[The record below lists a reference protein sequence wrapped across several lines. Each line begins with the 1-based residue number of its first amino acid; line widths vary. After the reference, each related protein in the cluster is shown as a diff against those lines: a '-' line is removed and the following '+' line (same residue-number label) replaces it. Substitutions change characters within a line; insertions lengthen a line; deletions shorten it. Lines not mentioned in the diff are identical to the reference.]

1 MVKSRKKT
9 NDRGCDPFAESEF
22 LMEEN
27 TQKEVPLCPVF
38 GQCGGCQYQD
48 IPYAEEI
55 VLKEAA
61 FRDALKSKMDCSEWD
76 IQPIVASPK
85 VYFYRNRLDL
95 KLVRTRKGTIHVGYS
110 PAHKGGLLEIERC
123 PIGIEKIADYIQTM
137 RKDATENLP
146 EKYRMANLTLR
157 CGEGDKVF
165 WGGIGRKSNHLSP
178 ENYFYFEFQGK
189 KIHYSLDTFFQA
201 NLSILPL
208 LAEKMRGLPI
218 WSKDAVVFD
227 LYGGVGLLGLLIHDL
242 VKGVINIEENA
253 HAVSVADHNVK
264 FNGIAN
270 VATLEGRVEN
280 VLPGLLDQMDF
291 EGNIIIVDPP
301 RAGLTEKAV
310 EHINGLLKVKHL
322 LYLSCNPETLA
333 VNLAGLIAGGWK
345 VSQIQPL
352 DFFPR
357 TRHLEALA
365 VLHR

>member
-1 MVKSRKKT
+1 M
-9 NDRGCDPFAESEF
+9 SEVI
-22 LMEEN
+22 E
-27 TQKEVPLCPVF
+27 KEVPLCPVF

-48 IPYAEEI
+48 IPYAQELI
-55 VLKEAA
+55 LKEAA
-61 FRDALKSKMDCSEWD
+61 FKEALAAKLD
-76 IQPIVASPK
+76 IAALTLNPVVGSPK
-85 VYFYRNRLDL
+85 TYFYRNRLDL

-110 PAHKGGLLEIERC
+110 PAHKGQILEIERC
-123 PIGIEKIADYIQTM
+123 PIGIEKIADYIQTL
-137 RKDATENLP
+137 RKDASENLP

-157 CGEGDKVF
+157 CGDGDKVF

-189 KIHYSLDTFFQA
+189 KIYYSLDTFFQA

-208 LAEKMRGLPI
+208 LAEKMRALPI
-218 WSKDAVVFD
+218 WSPEAVVFD

-253 HAVSVADHNVK
+253 HAVSVADYNVK
-264 FNGIAN
+264 ANAISN

-280 VLPGLLDQMDF
+280 VLPGLLDNLDF
-291 EGNIIIVDPP
+291 EGNIIMVDPP

-310 EHINGLLKVKHL
+310 EHINGLTKVKHL

-333 VNLAGLIAGGWK
+333 QNLSGLAAGGWK
-345 VSQIQPL
+345 ISFVQPF

-357 TRHLEALA
+357 TRHLEAL
-365 VLHR
+365 VILYRE